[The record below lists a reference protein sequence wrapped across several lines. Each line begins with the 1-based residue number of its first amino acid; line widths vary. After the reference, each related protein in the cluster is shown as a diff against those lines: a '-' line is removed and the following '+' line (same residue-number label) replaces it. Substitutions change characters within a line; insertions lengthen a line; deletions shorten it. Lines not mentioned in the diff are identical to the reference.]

1 MTPTIKSLAA
11 ELGVSEQAL
20 RGWCKRNG
28 IQKTTKGK
36 ITSYIITAE
45 VAEQIKNHYTK
56 PHNESESKTQRKSNE
71 SNTTKAYI
79 DNLLQQ
85 IDKLNERLDK
95 AEEERERLNAE
106 RQTTLARL
114 FKTEDENKAL
124 KLKLNEYKAIA
135 NKKETVVEVDT
146 VKEQAPAEEQP
157 TQEPAENPPQ
167 QKLSFFKRLF
177 RRK

>member
-1 MTPTIKSLAA
+1 MDNYLTVKQFAEAA
-11 ELGVSEQAL
+11 NVS
-20 RGWCKRNG
+20 
-28 IQKTTKGK
+28 
-36 ITSYIITAE
+36 
-45 VAEQIKNHYTK
+45 
-56 PHNESESKTQRKSNE
+56 TQRIYQRLAKDLQPFCKTENGKKYLSSE
-71 SNTTKAYI
+71 ALKLFGKEDLQSTCQDLATDKAYI

-124 KLKLNEYKAIA
+124 KLELNEYKAIA
-135 NKKETVVEVDT
+135 NKKETVVDVS
-146 VKEQAPAEEQP
+146 AEDQTQPTEQP
-157 TQEPAENPPQ
+157 TQELAEDPPQ

-177 RRK
+177 KRK

>member
-85 IDKLNERLDK
+85 IEDLKADKDKLNARLDK
-95 AEEERERLNAE
+95 AEETISNLTA
-106 RQTTLARL
+106 
-114 FKTEDENKAL
+114 AL
-124 KLKLNEYKAIA
+124 QAAQALHGIE
-135 NKKETVVEVDT
+135 KKQAVIELT
-146 VKEQAPAEEQP
+146 KEE
-157 TQEPAENPPQ
+157 PQ
-167 QKLSFFKRLF
+167 QESADDQTEAQELNFF
-177 RRK
+177 RRLRNFLIHRG